1 MERLRRAE
9 EFGIGKAEGDYIL
22 SLDADEEVSNE
33 LAGDIQQVV
42 KFPPQG
48 DKFRQS
54 LPDGTSAPIFVN
66 GFLMSR
72 KNYFL
77 GRWIKYGG
85 FWPDR
90 KLRLFRRGT
99 GKFKE
104 TAVPR
109 NIRGP
114 RVQVQAESS

>member
-1 MERLRRAE
+1 MESYAAQKNSPSA
-9 EFGIGKAEGDYIL
+9 GGSDYIL

-66 GFLMSR
+66 GFLMSER
-72 KNYFL
+72 TTFL
-77 GRWIKYGG
+77 GAGSSTEAFGR
-85 FWPDR
+85 PQVEAVPTS
-90 KLRLFRRGT
+90 T

-104 TAVPR
+104 TAVHETLE
-109 NIRGP
+109 
-114 RVQVQAESS
+114 VQEYKSAESS